1 MLRRSLASAALRPLT
16 AVAHGRHSC
25 VRRLSITAAGDVSIA
40 LPKFLVTTVKTEQVG
55 DKVTYNSSSIESSE
69 LPVFLVDVKYEG
81 KASVA
86 GQWKKT
92 SDEGIG
98 KEWNMDNGEGD
109 FSGTA
114 VSQVLVTSSSHSPQ
128 PEFQPWPHTSRS
140 WPLTFCGTNFNLSGG
155 VHRGAGQ

>member
-1 MLRRSLASAALRPLT
+1 MSTATDAASD
-16 AVAHGRHSC
+16 
-25 VRRLSITAAGDVSIA
+25 IK
-40 LPKFLVTTVKTEQVG
+40 LPKFLVTTVAPKSQDG
-55 DKVTYNSSSIESSE
+55 DKVVFDRYSKQTGE
-69 LPVFLVDVKYEG
+69 LPLFLVDVKYED
-81 KASVA
+81 KATIAAKWDQIVEA
-86 GQWKKT
+86 TPEDKGTKYEDKGT
-92 SDEGIG
+92 EVKRFVDEG
-98 KEWNMDNGEGD
+98 DGD